1 MKRVLILLFT
11 AASAT
16 ATMAQSSKVVSAYN
30 SMKAGEFDKAV
41 EYIEPATEHEK
52 TSMQEKTWRYRGQI
66 YQGIAVSTE
75 DFGIDKGTAALTAL
89 ESYQKAIELDTKG
102 RWEKE
107 NKLGAAQS
115 QNLIINMGI
124 QAYNDQDYPKAQKLF
139 MAGAN
144 AAEGMGYVDT
154 LAVYNTALSAE
165 QAEDYDTAITYYK
178 KSIEVDY
185 LGPKMY
191 LYLANLYQRQEM
203 NDEYLAV
210 VQEGRV
216 KYPEDAD
223 LIVYELNYYLRNDK
237 FEEAENNLKLA
248 IEKEPNNKQLHFS
261 LGVVYDNLGRTEEAA
276 AAYQK
281 AIDIDADYFDA
292 VYNLGALYFN
302 KGVEMN
308 DAANS
313 IEDNAKYAAA
323 REEAKQ
329 VFIKSQPY
337 LERAHEIDPT
347 DMSAMGSLKQLYGL
361 LGEND
366 KYLEIKK
373 KMEGAN

>member
-30 SMKAGEFDKAV
+30 SMKAGEYDKAV
-41 EYIEPATEHEK
+41 EYIEPATQHEK

-66 YQGIAVSTE
+66 YQGIAVSTD
-75 DFGIDKGTAALTAL
+75 DFGVDKGTAALTAL
-89 ESYQKAIELDTKG
+89 ESYQKAMELDTKG

-124 QAYNDQDYPKAQKLF
+124 QAYNAQEYAKAKDLF

-154 LAVYNTALSAE
+154 LAVYNAALSAE
-165 QAEDYDTAITYYK
+165 QSEDFETAITYYK
-178 KSIEVDY
+178 KAIEVDY
-185 LGPKMY
+185 LGAKMY
-191 LYLANLYQRQEM
+191 LYLANLYQRNEQPE
-203 NDEYLAV
+203 EYLAI
-210 VQEGRV
+210 VQEGRT

-223 LIVYELNYYLRNDK
+223 LIVYELNYYLKNNK

-281 AIDIDADYFDA
+281 AIDIDPDYFDA

-313 IEDNAKYAAA
+313 IEDNKKYAAA

-329 VFIKSQPY
+329 VFVKSQPY

-366 KYLEIKK
+366 KYLDIKK